1 MGSTPTVP
9 SAKDE
14 ELALRMRAERDRLAR
29 ALGLDRQPQ
38 HYRRPAE
45 RPFAPAERGTGVTLL
60 FGGLTRR
67 HELLIKAAMA
77 GLGHDADAL
86 PCPDVRAFQTGKEY
100 GNPGQCNPNYFTVG
114 SLVRHLQELEQAGAS
129 RDEIVDRFVMV
140 TGGACGPCRFG
151 MYEAEYRLALRN
163 SGFDGF
169 RVALFD
175 NAAGLEQGVAESGI
189 SFDAEFFLSLLYAL
203 IVGDLLNDVAYQIR
217 PFEVSPGQTDQVLDE
232 AVERLGDVFATPR
245 LPSGRLKSAIDG
257 VGGRWPPGR
266 QATAIAARLR
276 DRRLAHVLSDVH
288 TMLGRI
294 EVDRTRLRP
303 IVKVTG
309 EFWAQ
314 TTEGDGNFGMFRF
327 LEGEGAQVIVEPVG
341 TWITYLLHQ
350 AKQRSVDRK
359 GIGPGRAVRRDTD
372 IVGRAADEARLR
384 WANAPLDVAEALVRR
399 EWERHRRALGGLP
412 HPLVDQYELQRLAHP
427 YYNSRAA
434 GGEGHLEV
442 AKNIHYSTTG
452 RCHMVLSLKPFGC
465 MPSTQSDAVQSAVT
479 SHHPDMIFLP
489 VETSGEGEI
498 NAHSRVQMSLADARA
513 KARAE
518 LDDELSRAGLTLEE
532 VREYAAEHPEVRR
545 ATYRVP
551 HAPGVAGTAAGFV
564 RHVAALRGVGT

>member
-359 GIGPGRAVRRDTD
+359 ASAPAGPCAGTPTSSAAPPTRPACAGRTPRSTSPRRSSGANGNATAAPSAACRTRSSTSTSSRGWPTRTTTH
-372 IVGRAADEARLR
+372 VPLAARAT
-384 WANAPLDVAEALVRR
+384 
-399 EWERHRRALGGLP
+399 
-412 HPLVDQYELQRLAHP
+412 
-427 YYNSRAA
+427 SRSPRT
-434 GGEGHLEV
+434 
-442 AKNIHYSTTG
+442 STTRRPAAATWCCRSSHSG
-452 RCHMVLSLKPFGC
+452 ACHRPSPTRC
-465 MPSTQSDAVQSAVT
+465 
-479 SHHPDMIFLP
+479 
-489 VETSGEGEI
+489 
-498 NAHSRVQMSLADARA
+498 SRR
-513 KARAE
+513 
-518 LDDELSRAGLTLEE
+518 
-532 VREYAAEHPEVRR
+532 
-545 ATYRVP
+545 
-551 HAPGVAGTAAGFV
+551 
-564 RHVAALRGVGT
+564 